1 MILEEQPQAQAAGV
15 VGGAWGRPV
24 MTRDRGGLRARSQN
38 CRRGLS
44 ETSAAGEA
52 RAPAPKGGADLTHS
66 PTARVREPQH
76 PLRLMKMRMLA
87 RAEVSVPGRT
97 DKLTFLLGSEMG
109 KARPV
114 STLSKMNVPT
124 ETA

>member
-1 MILEEQPQAQAAGV
+1 
-15 VGGAWGRPV
+15 
-24 MTRDRGGLRARSQN
+24 MTGYDKRRGGLRARSQN
-38 CRRGLS
+38 CGRGLG
-44 ETSAAGEA
+44 ETSEQLRVK
-52 RAPAPKGGADLTHS
+52 RAPQPLKEALTS
-66 PTARVREPQH
+66 PTARLPRVREPQH

-109 KARPV
+109 KRQF

-124 ETA
+124 ETASGYSV